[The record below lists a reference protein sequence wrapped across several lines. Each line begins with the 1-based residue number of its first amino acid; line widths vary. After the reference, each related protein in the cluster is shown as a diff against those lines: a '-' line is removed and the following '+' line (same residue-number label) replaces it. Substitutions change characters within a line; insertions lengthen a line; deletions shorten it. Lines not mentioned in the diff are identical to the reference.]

1 MIISLLKFVVSLG
14 AIMASLWLGTLIQV
28 WLHLSIPGSVL
39 GMLILFIALASGLLP
54 VSWVKPG
61 ASLFIRYM
69 VFLFVPISV
78 GLMTHFDTLIENALP
93 IFASA
98 IGGTIIVLI
107 CMGLLLDRM
116 LKKEHH

>member
-1 MIISLLKFVVSLG
+1 MIISLLKYVVSFG
-14 AIMASLWLGTLIQV
+14 AIFTSLWLGTLLQV

-39 GMLILFIALASGLLP
+39 GMLILFIALSSGLLP
-54 VSWVKPG
+54 VTWVKPG

-78 GLMTHFDTLIENALP
+78 GLMVHFDTLVRNALP

-98 IGGTIIVLI
+98 VGGTIIVLVG
-107 CMGLLLDRM
+107 MGLLLDRM